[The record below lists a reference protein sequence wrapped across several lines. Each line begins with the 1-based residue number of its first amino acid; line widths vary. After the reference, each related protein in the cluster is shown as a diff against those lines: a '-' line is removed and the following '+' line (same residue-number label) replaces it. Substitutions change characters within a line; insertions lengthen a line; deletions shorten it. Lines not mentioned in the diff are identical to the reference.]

1 MRKLSILLVTA
12 LLGGALLVACGS
24 KSSTSTQT
32 STTSNGGGSAGSGGN
47 GSGSTGSGGNGSGSA
62 TSSGKGSGSG
72 GATSTT
78 PVGTAEAA
86 HPLPPAQEIAN
97 CKTNIKGLQGVSA
110 STKKKL
116 EESCDK
122 AKTSKAQ
129 RVVVH
134 EACEAL
140 ANRFPAG
147 AARERALQVCRR
159 AP

>member
-1 MRKLSILLVTA
+1 MRKLSILLVAA
-12 LLGGALLVACGS
+12 LLGGALLVACGG
-24 KSSTSTQT
+24 KSSTTTQT
-32 STTSNGGGSAGSGGN
+32 STTGGGGSAGSGGN
-47 GSGSTGSGGNGSGSA
+47 GSGSNGSGGSGSGSE
-62 TSSGKGSGSG
+62 TSSGKGSRSG
-72 GATSTT
+72 GGSSTG

-86 HPLPPAQEIAN
+86 HPLPPAQEISV
-97 CKTNIKGLQGVSA
+97 CKRNINALQGVSA

-116 EESCDK
+116 VQSCEK
-122 AKTSKAQ
+122 ANNSKAQ

-147 AARERALQVCRR
+147 AARERALLVCRR